1 MAGQATKVAHC
12 VEPIGQVQTMPNF
25 ATPRLLSWPNNSRL
39 DAKQANRNGQKWSS
53 LWVELGGGELIYCF
67 ISCTFVIFSQVQM
80 IDNCRSCQQ

>member
-53 LWVELGGGELIYCF
+53 LWVELGGGSLF
-67 ISCTFVIFSQVQM
+67 IVLSRALSSYSARCK
-80 IDNCRSCQQ
+80 